1 MALIAQYLLHLA
13 ENSHANEL
21 HNRSPQSALDQMK
34 AFGLDKRQRAVI
46 ATGDRQKIAEA
57 LAEELPAADP
67 GNAMNF
73 DFGSGVVKTC
83 AIDDLE

>member
-34 AFGLDKRQRAVI
+34 AFGLDKRAACRHRDGRSTKNSGGISRGASCSRSGQR
-46 ATGDRQKIAEA
+46 DELRLWQRRRQ
-57 LAEELPAADP
+57 
-67 GNAMNF
+67 
-73 DFGSGVVKTC
+73 
-83 AIDDLE
+83 DLRD